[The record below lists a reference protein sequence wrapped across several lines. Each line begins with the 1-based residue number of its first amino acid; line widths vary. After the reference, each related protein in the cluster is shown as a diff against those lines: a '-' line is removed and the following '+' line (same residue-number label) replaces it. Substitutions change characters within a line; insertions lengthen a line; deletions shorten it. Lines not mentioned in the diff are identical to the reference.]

1 MDDRCFT
8 FGWSRPVEAAG
19 RSPRSKKLDNNN
31 GEGARGKATFTK
43 SMKNLHKLNLGPTSN
58 PESMRRFVLTAS
70 ALLLV
75 QVPALF
81 AQKVDLRNYA
91 VGGYDANP
99 NEMRV
104 AERRASR
111 YWQKNGSRIGDKARY
126 LAIEAASVIPGDV
139 VQPLWQNMINAQTG
153 SGFLLP
159 TAWDLGKMH
168 CVMIYD
174 PRISS
179 FVTKR
184 GFLVMET
191 PHPGTL
197 ARFGDY
203 IALYIRTG
211 SFW

>member
-1 MDDRCFT
+1 
-8 FGWSRPVEAAG
+8 
-19 RSPRSKKLDNNN
+19 
-31 GEGARGKATFTK
+31 
-43 SMKNLHKLNLGPTSN
+43 
-58 PESMRRFVLTAS
+58 MRRFVLTVS
-70 ALLLV
+70 ALLLI
-75 QVPALF
+75 QVCALY

-91 VGGYDANP
+91 IGGYDANP

-104 AERRASR
+104 AQKRASR
-111 YWQKNGSRIGDKARY
+111 YWQKNGSRIGDKVLY
-126 LAIEAASVIPGDV
+126 LAIEAAAVMPGDV

-174 PRISS
+174 PRIAS

-184 GFLVMET
+184 GFLVVET
-191 PHPGTL
+191 PCVGTL
-197 ARFGDY
+197 ARFDDY

-211 SFW
+211 TSW